1 MTLRWRLTLLV
12 TVILTL
18 TFLVLGS
25 LVYILMGRYLTSAID
40 RSLAFRAKEVISSI
54 KVESNFLR
62 QQRITLPDVNV
73 FAAPDIFLQ
82 VVDSEG
88 FVVTRSSN
96 LGRQTLPVG
105 PQTLIQAHQGID
117 FFTTESID
125 NYPLRIYNVPLLL
138 KGQPVGILQVARLL
152 SPVKK
157 TLSDLRRVLIFLGLV
172 AVLIAT
178 ILGYILARAALRPIE
193 RLTQVAAQIGE
204 GRDLAQR
211 VPYHGPMDEIG
222 RLAATFNAMLGRL
235 QRAYTRLEEAYSA
248 QRRFV
253 ADASH
258 ELRTPLTTIRGN
270 IDLLR
275 KMKGADMATQ
285 EEALADIASEAERMS
300 RLVNDLLTL
309 ARADA
314 GLEIKREPLEIAGL
328 LQEIVRQAP
337 LLGEATFTARGLE
350 SLTGQQVLGNR
361 DYLKQ
366 LLFILLDNAF
376 KYTPAG
382 GRIELAAAVEHEKLI
397 IQVKDTGPGIAPE
410 DLEHIFERFYRADA
424 TRSSGGTGLGLAI
437 ARWIVEQ
444 HQGEIKV
451 ESRVGEGTTFMVI
464 LPLLKAI

>member
-25 LVYILMGRYLTSAID
+25 LVYLFMGRYLTSAVD
-40 RSLAFRAKEVISSI
+40 RSLAFRAQEVVSSI

-82 VVDSEG
+82 IVDSEG
-88 FVVTRSSN
+88 FVVTRSYN
-96 LGRQTLPVG
+96 LGRQTLPVR
-105 PQTLIQAHQGID
+105 PQTLIQARQGIA
-117 FFTTESID
+117 FFTTEAID
-125 NYPLRIYNVPLLL
+125 NYSLRVYNVPLLL
-138 KGQPVGILQVARLL
+138 RGQPVGLLQVATIL
-152 SPVKK
+152 STVEK
-157 TLSDLRRVLIFLGLV
+157 TLGNLRRVLIFLGLV
-172 AVLIAT
+172 AVLMAT

-270 IDLLR
+270 VDLLR

-314 GLEIKREPLEIAGL
+314 GQEIKREPMEIAGL
-328 LQEIVRQAP
+328 LQEVARQAP
-337 LLGEATFTARGLE
+337 LLGEAYFTATGLE
-350 SLTGQQVLGNR
+350 NLTGRQIMGNR

-376 KYTPAG
+376 KYTPTG
-382 GRIELAAAVEHEKLI
+382 GEIELAASVKPEGLVIE
-397 IQVKDTGPGIAPE
+397 VKDTGPGIAPA
-410 DLEHIFERFYRADA
+410 DLEHIFERFYRADT

-451 ESRVGEGTTFMVI
+451 ESRVGEGTTFTVI
-464 LPLLKAI
+464 LPLLKTP